1 MTTVLQLSKRNR
13 QLLPF
18 LLATLAAMLIACL
31 LVEQARNIDSEVFSR
46 LVVAFGASDE
56 QVKALRP
63 AGWVSPSGVLNGT
76 GFLLFSAASMMA
88 IFKIHDRTRS
98 LLVILQLIVLSVLYQ
113 WALWQFLAL
122 HGHPLG
128 YAAAVALG
136 AAAGGLFR
144 TRETDRRAK
153 EVQYYELMLRNRELA
168 ETRIA
173 LIKQD
178 EVERRMLAADLH
190 DQVLND
196 LKQVLH
202 RFENYVKE
210 PTDTENAEKI
220 RSMTNQ
226 VMREIREVMDSLC
239 PSVLE
244 HLGLGAAIEDC
255 LRRGSERSGFKVR
268 FRGKVEQEELQVLS
282 LIEQSLLYRLVQ
294 ESITNICKHAEAK
307 TVRATLE
314 KEEETTLVVRITD
327 DGKGIDPTKMR
338 ADSRG
343 LRYMR
348 LRAELIGATISW
360 MAGENAKGTTVE
372 IRVNLA
378 NRKPQAETE

>member
-18 LLATLAAMLIACL
+18 FLATLATMLIACL
-31 LVEQARNIDSEVFSR
+31 LVEQARNIDSEVYGR
-46 LVVAFGASDE
+46 LVMAFGASDE
-56 QVKALRP
+56 QVKALHP
-63 AGWVSPSGVLNGT
+63 VGWGSLAGVLNGA

-98 LLVILQLIVLSVLYQ
+98 VLVILQLIVLSVLYQ
-113 WALWQFLAL
+113 WALWQFFAV

-136 AAAGGLFR
+136 AVAGGVFY
-144 TRETDRRAK
+144 TRETERRAK

-294 ESITNICKHAEAK
+294 ESITNICKHAEA
-307 TVRATLE
+307 TMVRATME

-338 ADSRG
+338 SDSRG

-348 LRAELIGATISW
+348 LRAELIGATIAW
-360 MAGENAKGTTVE
+360 LAGENAKGTTVE

-378 NRKPQAETE
+378 NRKPQSE

>member
-1 MTTVLQLSKRNR
+1 MTTVAQLTKRNR
-13 QLLPF
+13 HLLPF
-18 LLATLAAMLIACL
+18 VLATLGTMLVACL
-31 LVEQARNIDSEVFSR
+31 LVEQARNFDSEVFSR
-46 LVVAFGASDE
+46 LLVAFGATEE

-63 AGWVSPSGVLNGT
+63 GGWISVTGALNGA
-76 GFLLFSAASMMA
+76 GFLLFSAASMLA

-98 LLVILQLIVLSVLYQ
+98 ALVILQLIVLSVLYQ
-113 WALWQFLAL
+113 WALWQFLSMP
-122 HGHPLG
+122 GHPLG

-136 AAAGGLFR
+136 AAAGAVFR
-144 TRETDRRAK
+144 SRETERRAK
-153 EVQYYELMLRNRELA
+153 EEQYYVLMLRNKELA

-210 PTDTENAEKI
+210 PSDTENAEKI
-220 RSMTNQ
+220 RSLTNQ

-268 FRGKVEQEELQVLS
+268 FRGKVEMEELAVMS

-294 ESITNICKHAEAK
+294 ESITNICKHADAK
-307 TVRATLE
+307 KVTATME
-314 KEEETTLVVRITD
+314 KEADSTLVVRIND
-327 DGKGIDPTKMR
+327 DGKGIDPSKMR
-338 ADSRG
+338 SDSRG

-360 MAGENAKGTTVE
+360 MAGENGKGTTVE

-378 NRKPQAETE
+378 NRKPAAD

>member
-1 MTTVLQLSKRNR
+1 MTTAAQIKQTR

-18 LLATLAAMLIACL
+18 FLATLSAMLIACL

-46 LVVAFGASDE
+46 LLVAFGATDE
-56 QVKALRP
+56 QIRALRP
-63 AGWVSPSGVLNGT
+63 GGWISLPGLLNGA

-88 IFKIHDRTRS
+88 IYKILDRSRS
-98 LLVILQLIVLSVLYQ
+98 ILVILQLIVLSVLYQ
-113 WALWQFLAL
+113 WALWQFLAIP
-122 HGHPLG
+122 GHPLG
-128 YAAAVALG
+128 FAAAVALG
-136 AAAGGLFR
+136 AAAGAVFR
-144 TRETDRRAK
+144 TRETERRSK
-153 EVQYYELMLRNRELA
+153 EKQYYELMLRNKELA

-202 RFENYVKE
+202 RFENFAKE

-220 RSMTNQ
+220 RSLTNQ

-255 LRRGSERSGFKVR
+255 LRRGSERSNFKVR
-268 FRGKVEQEELQVLS
+268 FRSKIDQEELAVMS

-294 ESITNICKHAEAK
+294 ESVTNICKHADAK
-307 TVRATLE
+307 KVSATME
-314 KEEETTLVVRITD
+314 KEADTTLVVRITD
-327 DGKGIDPTKMR
+327 DGKGIDPGKMR
-338 ADSRG
+338 SDSRG

-360 MAGENAKGTTVE
+360 MAGDNAKGTTVE

-378 NRKPQAETE
+378 GRKPAVD